1 MPRSDLSASSSD
13 GTTAH
18 SAGYRASSYNAAASS
33 ASKSSYSSHA
43 YNSNSSHADNSSNI
57 NSNSKQQQ
65 HVEVKV
71 HVDEYAYNKIFVGGL
86 HYDTRDGKQASKQC
100 IPSLLLLL
108 LLMLLLTL

>member
-1 MPRSDLSASSSD
+1 VPRSDLPASSSD

-43 YNSNSSHADNSSNI
+43 YNNNYSNSSHADNSSNI
-57 NSNSKQQQ
+57 NSKQQQ

-86 HYDTRDGKQASKQC
+86 HYDTRDGKQAMHP
-100 IPSLLLLL
+100 IPSLLLAIADIV
-108 LLMLLLTL
+108 T